1 MSTPMAEAE
10 IAVTVCVLVPTQLE
24 NDSGRPLKRKFD
36 DAKDVKFVLFCK
48 PHEDLGVV
56 WDRAEK
62 VFNRAYSRNITSSG
76 YFSRMKV
83 KDVDVFRFY
92 RVGQFFQAGRD
103 DNVLVVVQDPM
114 DRNDSIPPDSILRPE
129 NFQRPTPPAAPDS
142 RAAKRRKVHGGEH
155 AMTVD
160 EISPEMPIES
170 NEQAAERA
178 QRHHENQA
186 TEPRVDADGYRIPP
200 IPNKRPILPAKS
212 RRTAQ
217 TTAPTTTQATVLV
230 QDSQPNT
237 AAPKPQS
244 ASEALWLRKQAAT
257 GRQQSMP
264 INNSSP
270 AEAAATR
277 AKTTVPQPLQLNQT
291 ANTSSTFAEEA
302 GIESSAGET
311 RQTLPTPT
319 SAGQRS
325 AEQQA
330 PTSAQPPP
338 SSNPP
343 FSNMAHRYIRRTS
356 TSDGTANDPII
367 DDDGFYVND
376 IDDNNL
382 GEVDD
387 DYVPDEP
394 VKPRGRTRSRSLE
407 TIPARRNASDGLEHS
422 SSQLPEGTS
431 TTLMGYRTAED
442 LPTSTSAFD
451 EMRSSQAARSSSCR
465 GTSSAAKWSK
475 KEDIALLKGMKTNMT
490 VPAMKKK
497 FNIDRSESALRNR
510 RVMLL
515 KMFPEGKVPSNHEFY
530 AEVEGNASLVAATP
544 AARASAAIST
554 ATLTVTSR
562 SRHQWSPDQTRILW
576 DAVAHGFDTKEIRQ
590 KHFPNRSEESVIK
603 KVKDIFERVVA
614 REKKRGTIP
623 DDSVPVAGW
632 ADQDSLTMRRAMD
645 EGLTAYEAWQ
655 TCLGDFSI
663 HSIRMK
669 YAAYEAQLKKAKTTD
684 ARQNGGSQ
692 NDADQNNSAQDD
704 AGRNDA
710 AQNNAAQDNAGQHNA
725 EHSTDE
731 EETNLFEIARQT
743 QEAQQ
748 PSVPMQHEEAQG
760 RMQLRNHQPTS
771 ADTPNQPAVPRRSQ
785 PRESPQVVITPR
797 DSRRNSASESTQLKK
812 TQGNGGQSQLNFKR
826 DKQKRAIGPSGA
838 ALRAQID
845 RAYSRASSRTEAQPS
860 TVAQPAEAEPAAAF
874 LDVTNDVET
883 MDLCN
888 DDSDGDYVDV
898 DDIVPDDNEPM
909 SENQKKLLR
918 EIDSQTDDE
927 EDELY
932 ANSLDESK
940 SRMEVV
946 SEQNSSA
953 PVFAEENS
961 PVSPMPA
968 VAEEDDPV
976 PIVTEPY
983 DLRTW
988 LTEPDSK
995 GRVMIGRPEFPTS
1008 FHKDI
1013 IETDQQIWDKAM
1025 KLHKNRKGLAKTQFE
1040 IDRLGFQSYIAM
1052 SAQDWNEKTRLE
1064 KKIKPLQR
1072 FLKLKER
1079 GTVPANTNFADWVPD
1094 RNERAGSVDEE
1105 FDRDDED
1112 GEAIESD
1119 EGDEDN
1125 EGGYGAQLPDEE
1137 EYPHGV
1143 ERDREIVEVED
1154 EEDGEAPANPLRVIR
1169 GSSPTVY
1176 ISADEE
1182 NKVVSPKQ
1190 KNNQEKKEKKYR
1202 KRKPKEPAPT
1212 VDEAE
1217 KKPKKKRKRSKGEA
1231 PNLQSPGHI
1240 TSEDSSHS
1248 TTSEQRMPE
1257 NEHGCTVVNP
1267 PGGIVATV
1275 RSFIGRTL
1283 HIPDAP
1289 VRRTPPRPTRPKL
1302 PFPSSDVDSDSN
1314 SSSSD
1319 GNSH

>member
-1 MSTPMAEAE
+1 
-10 IAVTVCVLVPTQLE
+10 
-24 NDSGRPLKRKFD
+24 
-36 DAKDVKFVLFCK
+36 
-48 PHEDLGVV
+48 
-56 WDRAEK
+56 
-62 VFNRAYSRNITSSG
+62 
-76 YFSRMKV
+76 
-83 KDVDVFRFY
+83 
-92 RVGQFFQAGRD
+92 
-103 DNVLVVVQDPM
+103 
-114 DRNDSIPPDSILRPE
+114 
-129 NFQRPTPPAAPDS
+129 
-142 RAAKRRKVHGGEH
+142 
-155 AMTVD
+155 MTVD

-170 NEQAAERA
+170 NEQAVEGA
-178 QRHHENQA
+178 QRHQDNQT

-257 GRQQSMP
+257 GRQQSML

-277 AKTTVPQPLQLNQT
+277 AKTTIPQPLQLNQA
-291 ANTSSTFAEEA
+291 ANTSSTFAKEA
-302 GIESSAGET
+302 GVEGSSGET

-325 AEQQA
+325 ADQEA
-330 PTSAQPPP
+330 PTSGQPPP
-338 SSNPP
+338 PAHPP
-343 FSNMAHRYIRRTS
+343 FSNMAHRYICRTS

-367 DDDGFYVND
+367 DDDGLYVND
-376 IDDNNL
+376 IDDNIL

-407 TIPARRNASDGLEHS
+407 TIPPQGNASDGVEHS
-422 SSQLPEGTS
+422 SSQLPQGSS
-431 TTLMGYRTAED
+431 TTLMGDRTAEGV
-442 LPTSTSAFD
+442 PTSTSAFD
-451 EMRSSQAARSSSCR
+451 EMRSSQAARSSSR
-465 GTSSAAKWSK
+465 RRTGSAAKWSK

-510 RVMLL
+510 RVTLL

-530 AEVEGNASLVAATP
+530 AEVEGNASLVTATP
-544 AARASAAIST
+544 AAGASAATST
-554 ATLTVTSR
+554 ATLTVISR

-576 DAVAHGFDTKEIRQ
+576 DAVAHGLDSKEIRQ

-603 KVKDIFERVVA
+603 KVKDIFGRVVA

-655 TCLGDFSI
+655 NYLGDFSI

-669 YAAYEAQLKKAKTTD
+669 YAAYEAQLKKSKTPD
-684 ARQNGGSQ
+684 ARQNDAGQ
-692 NDADQNNSAQDD
+692 NDASQDNATQDAVPDD

-710 AQNNAAQDNAGQHNA
+710 AQNETNQDNAGQPDAGRKIPAQNDTGQNNA
-725 EHSTDE
+725 EPSTDE
-731 EETNLFEIARQT
+731 EEANLFEIARQAH
-743 QEAQQ
+743 EAQQ
-748 PSVPMQHEEAQG
+748 PNLPMQHEEAPG

-771 ADTPNQPAVPRRSQ
+771 ANRPNQPAARRRSQ
-785 PRESPQVVITPR
+785 LRESPQVVVTPR
-797 DSRRNSASESTQLKK
+797 DSRSTQLKK
-812 TQGNGGQSQLNFKR
+812 TKGNGGQAQLNFKR
-826 DKQKRAIGPSGA
+826 DKQKGAIGPSGA
-838 ALRAQID
+838 ALRAQIG
-845 RAYSRASSRTEAQPS
+845 REYSRASSRTEAQPS
-860 TVAQPAEAEPAAAF
+860 AVAQSAEAEPAAAL
-874 LDVTNDVET
+874 LDVTKDVET

-888 DDSDGDYVDV
+888 DDSDDDYVDV

-909 SENQKKLLR
+909 SENQKKMLR

-932 ANSLDESK
+932 ANSVDGSK

-968 VAEEDDPV
+968 VVEEDNPV
-976 PIVTEPY
+976 QIVTEPY

-995 GRVMIGRPEFPTS
+995 GHVMIGRPEHPTL
-1008 FHKDI
+1008 FHKDN
-1013 IETDQQIWDKAM
+1013 IETDEQIWDKAM

-1040 IDRLGFQSYIAM
+1040 IDRLGAQAYIAL
-1052 SAQDWNEKTRLE
+1052 SARDMDENRRLE
-1064 KKIKPLQR
+1064 KKIQPLQR

-1079 GTVPANTNFADWVPD
+1079 GTVPANTDFAVWVGD

-1112 GEAIESD
+1112 GEEIESD
-1119 EGDEDN
+1119 EGDEGDG
-1125 EGGYGAQLPDEE
+1125 GGYGAQLPDEE
-1137 EYPHGV
+1137 QYPHGV

-1154 EEDGEAPANPLRVIR
+1154 EEDEAPANSLRAIR
-1169 GSSPTVY
+1169 SSSPTVY
-1176 ISADEE
+1176 VSADEE
-1182 NKVVSPKQ
+1182 KKVASPRQ
-1190 KNNQEKKEKKYR
+1190 KNDQEKKEKKHR
-1202 KRKPKEPAPT
+1202 KRKPKEPVPT

-1217 KKPKKKRKRSKGEA
+1217 KKPKKKRKRSKGV
-1231 PNLQSPGHI
+1231 PSSLQSPGHI
-1240 TSEDSSHS
+1240 ASEDSSYS
-1248 TTSEQRMPE
+1248 TTSEQQMPE
-1257 NEHGCTVVNP
+1257 NEHGWAVVNP

-1314 SSSSD
+1314 SSSD
-1319 GNSH
+1319 GNSN